1 MNTELEKAARCAT
14 FFGVRWVW
22 NFHRNCALTA
32 AHSMRMQEGIMNFRI
47 MTLALAATAFSSLGA
62 YAQTTIIE
70 ERRPGVIVEERRVAP
85 PPVVIEQRQTPVV
98 VEPAPSTSVTT
109 HERGGFLGTE
119 SRTTTT
125 TTGTGPTGD
134 CATRT
139 THREDLLGE
148 KTVSRVD
155 CP

>member
-1 MNTELEKAARCAT
+1 
-14 FFGVRWVW
+14 
-22 NFHRNCALTA
+22 
-32 AHSMRMQEGIMNFRI
+32 MQFRI
-47 MTLALAATAFSSLGA
+47 MTLALAATAFSSLSA

-70 ERRPGVIVEERRVAP
+70 ERRPSVVIEERRA
-85 PPVVIEQRQTPVV
+85 PVVIEQRPVI

-134 CATRT
+134 CATRAT
-139 THREDLLGE
+139 KQEDLLGS
-148 KTVSRVD
+148 KTTVRTD
-155 CP
+155 CQ